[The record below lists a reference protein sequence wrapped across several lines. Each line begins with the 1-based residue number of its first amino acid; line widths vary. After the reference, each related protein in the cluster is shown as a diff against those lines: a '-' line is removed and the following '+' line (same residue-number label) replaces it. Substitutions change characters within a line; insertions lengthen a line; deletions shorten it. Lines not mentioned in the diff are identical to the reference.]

1 MCRVYVWGCG
11 VCMGVMEVWGMGL
24 WGVCEVMGVW
34 RYGVCMR
41 MWGMCEGV
49 DRVGVWRCVQEHGT
63 PHRMVDKNRRHM
75 EGSWERH

>member
-49 DRVGVWRCVQEHGT
+49 DRVGVWSMC
-63 PHRMVDKNRRHM
+63 
-75 EGSWERH
+75 GSGRGVGVWGMCRGVGSM